1 MLKDWHGQGKEGKCV
16 LYHYW
21 IIYRGLKYV
30 VCIFSVS
37 YPVRDINKYR
47 YEMHSE
53 VQGDFAENWMYQN
66 S

>member
-1 MLKDWHGQGKEGKCV
+1 MEKGKRENV
-16 LYHYW
+16 YHYW

-53 VQGDFAENWMYQN
+53 VQGDFAEN
-66 S
+66 

>member
-1 MLKDWHGQGKEGKCV
+1 M
-16 LYHYW
+16 YY
-21 IIYRGLKYV
+21 I